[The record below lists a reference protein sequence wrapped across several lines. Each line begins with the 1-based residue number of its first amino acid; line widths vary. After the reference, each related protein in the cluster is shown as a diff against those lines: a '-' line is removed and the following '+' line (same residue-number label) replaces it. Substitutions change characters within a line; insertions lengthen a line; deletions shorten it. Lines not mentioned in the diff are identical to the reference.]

1 MSKLKST
8 LFLFFC
14 CLSFSSNAQTTIMT
28 EDFAPFGFYDA
39 DGKLTGIGVEI
50 VEHLMQ
56 KLDIKSDIQVLPWSR
71 AIKQLE
77 LLPNRALF
85 CVARTPDRNDKF
97 EWVGPILS
105 DGVYFYHSDKFDSS
119 KADIISAK
127 QWQSV
132 AVTANYPEHQA
143 LIDLGFNNLWVT
155 IQPSENARLLAHN
168 RVTAMVAGEF
178 AMPSLLEAQKADS
191 SHIVRSDINLF
202 DIDLYIA
209 FSKGTDPKVLAQ
221 WQQALEEFQVS
232 EKYKEIRERYT
243 ASNSK

>member
-1 MSKLKST
+1 MSKLKAT
-8 LFLFFC
+8 LFLFCC
-14 CLSFSSNAQTTIMT
+14 CLTFSSNAQTTIMT

-105 DGVYFYHSDKFDSS
+105 DGVYLYHNDSFDSS
-119 KADIISAK
+119 QDDIISAK
-127 QWQSV
+127 QWDSI
-132 AVTANYPEHQA
+132 AVTANYPEHQTLMA
-143 LIDLGFNNLWVT
+143 LGFDNLWIT
-155 IQPSENARLLAHN
+155 TQPTENTRLLIYN
-168 RVTAMVAGEF
+168 RVTALVAGEF
-178 AMPSLLEAQKADS
+178 AMPSLLEAQEADS

-221 WQQALEEFQVS
+221 WQTALEEFQAS
-232 EKYKEIRERYT
+232 AEYQEIRKRYT
-243 ASNSK
+243 VSNSK